1 MGDTMPDVL
10 STVAHPP
17 ATATRRRR
25 DWRSIRLLVP
35 ALLLLVIFF
44 LLPVLSLLLRSVLE
58 PTPGLN
64 NYAQLL
70 GSTTYLRVFG
80 NTFLVATVVTAATL
94 AIGFPT
100 AWLLA
105 IAPRKLSSLLFA
117 ILLLSMWTNL
127 LARTFAWMVLLQQ
140 TGPINRLL
148 MALGVISEPLT
159 LVNNLIGVTIGM
171 TYIMLPFLVMPLHA
185 TLRSIDPSILRAAA
199 ICGASRWQA
208 FWRVLVPLAM
218 PGIAS
223 GALMVFVMAL
233 GYFVTPALL
242 GGASYMMLAELIAQ
256 LVQQLLNWG
265 LAGAA
270 AFVLLAVTL
279 ALYTLQLR
287 FTGSARANPGGR

>member
-1 MGDTMPDVL
+1 MPNVL

-17 ATATRRRR
+17 ATPARRRR
-25 DWRSIRLLVP
+25 DWRNIRLLIPGMV
-35 ALLLLVIFF
+35 LLVIFF
-44 LLPVLSLLLRSVLE
+44 MLPVLSLLLRSVLE
-58 PTPGLN
+58 PTLGLQ

-70 GSTTYLRVFG
+70 GSSTYLRVFG
-80 NTFLVATVVTAATL
+80 NTFLVAGVVTAVTV

-105 IAPRKLSSLLFA
+105 IAPRRLSSLLFS

-127 LARTFAWMVLLQQ
+127 LARTFAWMVLLQA
-140 TGPINRLL
+140 TGPINRVL
-148 MALGVISEPLT
+148 MALGLIHEPLA

-185 TLRSIDPSILRAAA
+185 TLRSIDPSTLRAAA
-199 ICGASRWQA
+199 VCGASRWQA
-208 FWRVLVPLAM
+208 FWKILVPLAM

-242 GGASYMMLAELIAQ
+242 GGAQYMMLAELVAQ
-256 LVQQLLNWG
+256 LVQELLNWG

-279 ALYTLQLR
+279 SLYALQLR
-287 FTGSARANPGGR
+287 FMGGARATTGGH

>member
-1 MGDTMPDVL
+1 MPNVL

-17 ATATRRRR
+17 ATDVRRRR

-35 ALLLLVIFF
+35 AMLLLVIFF

-58 PTPGLN
+58 PSPGLH
-64 NYAQLL
+64 NYAQLV

-80 NTFLVATVVTAATL
+80 NTFLVATVVTLATL

-140 TGPINRLL
+140 TGPINRML
-148 MALGVISEPLT
+148 MALGIISEPLT

-185 TLRSIDPSILRAAA
+185 TLRSIDPSTLRAAA

-208 FWRVLVPLAM
+208 FWRILVPLAM

-279 ALYTLQLR
+279 ALYALQLR
-287 FTGSARANPGGR
+287 FTDSANATAGGR

>member
-1 MGDTMPDVL
+1 MPNVL
-10 STVAHPP
+10 GSTAHPAARP
-17 ATATRRRR
+17 ARRRR
-25 DWRSIRLLVP
+25 DWRSFRLLAP

-44 LLPVLSLLLRSVLE
+44 LLPVLSLLLHSILE
-58 PTPGLN
+58 PTLGLQ
-64 NYAQLL
+64 NYTQLL

-80 NTFLVATVVTAATL
+80 NTFLVATVVTVATV

-105 IAPRKLSSLLFA
+105 IAPRKVSSLLFS

-127 LARTFAWMVLLQQ
+127 LARTFAWMVLLQA
-140 TGPINRLL
+140 TGLINRTLT
-148 MALGVISEPLT
+148 ALGLIHEPLA

-185 TLRSIDPSILRAAA
+185 TLRSIDPSTLRAAA
-199 ICGASRWQA
+199 VCGASRWQA

-242 GGASYMMLAELIAQ
+242 GGPSYMMLAELIAQ
-256 LVQQLLNWG
+256 LVQSLLNWG

-270 AFVLLAVTL
+270 AFVLLAATL
-279 ALYTLQLR
+279 SLYALQLR
-287 FTGSARANPGGR
+287 FTGSARASLGGR

>member
-1 MGDTMPDVL
+1 MPNVL
-10 STVAHPP
+10 GSTAHPAARP
-17 ATATRRRR
+17 ARRRR
-25 DWRSIRLLVP
+25 DWRSFRLLAP

-44 LLPVLSLLLRSVLE
+44 LLPVLSLLLHSILE
-58 PTPGLN
+58 PTLGLQ
-64 NYAQLL
+64 NYTQLL

-80 NTFLVATVVTAATL
+80 NTFLVATVVTVATV

-105 IAPRKLSSLLFA
+105 IAPRKVSSLLFS

-127 LARTFAWMVLLQQ
+127 LARTFAWMVLLQA
-140 TGPINRLL
+140 TGPINRTLTT
-148 MALGVISEPLT
+148 LGLIHEPLA

-185 TLRSIDPSILRAAA
+185 TLRSIDPSTLRAAA
-199 ICGASRWQA
+199 VCGASRWQA

-242 GGASYMMLAELIAQ
+242 GGPSYMMLAELIAQ
-256 LVQQLLNWG
+256 LVQLLLNWG

-270 AFVLLAVTL
+270 AFVLLAATL
-279 ALYTLQLR
+279 SLYALQLR
-287 FTGSARANPGGR
+287 FTGSARASLGGR

>member
-1 MGDTMPDVL
+1 MANVL
-10 STVAHPP
+10 RSVVHPR
-17 ATATRRRR
+17 TATKRDRR
-25 DWRSIRLLVP
+25 DWQNIRLLIP

-58 PTPGLN
+58 PTPGLQ
-64 NYAQLL
+64 NYAQLV

-80 NTFLVATVVTAATL
+80 NTFLVASVVTVVTL
-94 AIGFPT
+94 AVGFPT

-105 IAPRKLSSLLFA
+105 IAPRRISALLFA

-127 LARTFAWMVLLQQ
+127 LARTFAWMVLLQG

-148 MALGVISEPLT
+148 MATGLISEPLA
-159 LVNNLIGVTIGM
+159 LVNNLVGVTIGM
-171 TYIMLPFLVMPLHA
+171 TYIMLPFIVMPLHA
-185 TLRSIDPSILRAAA
+185 TLRALDPSTLRAAA

-208 FWRVLVPLAM
+208 FWRVLVPLAL

-223 GALMVFVMAL
+223 GTLMVFVMAL

-242 GGASYMMLAELIAQ
+242 GGPSYMMLAELIAQ
-256 LVQQLLNWG
+256 LVQSLLNWG

-270 AFVLLAVTL
+270 ALVLLTVTL
-279 ALYTLQLR
+279 GLYALQLR
-287 FTGSARANPGGR
+287 LTGAARPGFGGR

>member
-1 MGDTMPDVL
+1 MPNVL
-10 STVAHPP
+10 SSVAHPA
-17 ATATRRRR
+17 ATRPRRRR
-25 DWRSIRLLVP
+25 DWRSMRLLAP

-58 PTPGLN
+58 PTLGLQ
-64 NYAQLL
+64 NYTQLL

-80 NTFLVATVVTAATL
+80 NTFLVATVVTVVTV

-105 IAPRKLSSLLFA
+105 IAPRKVSSLLFS
-117 ILLLSMWTNL
+117 ILLMSMWTNL
-127 LARTFAWMVLLQQ
+127 LARTFAWMVLLQA
-140 TGPINRLL
+140 TGPINRML
-148 MALGVISEPLT
+148 MALGLISEPLA

-185 TLRSIDPSILRAAA
+185 TLRGIDPSTLRAAA

-242 GGASYMMLAELIAQ
+242 GGPSYMMLAELIAQ
-256 LVQQLLNWG
+256 LVQELLNWG

-279 ALYTLQLR
+279 GLYALQLR
-287 FTGSARANPGGR
+287 FTGGARASLGGR

>member
-1 MGDTMPDVL
+1 MPNVL

-58 PTPGLN
+58 PTPGLS

-80 NTFLVATVVTAATL
+80 NTFLVATVVTVVTL

-105 IAPRKLSSLLFA
+105 IAPRKLSSVLFA

-171 TYIMLPFLVMPLHA
+171 TYIMLPFLIMPLHA
-185 TLRSIDPSILRAAA
+185 TLRSIDPSTLRAAA

-270 AFVLLAVTL
+270 AFVLLAVTMG
-279 ALYTLQLR
+279 LYTLQLR
-287 FTGSARANPGGR
+287 FTSAARQEK

>member
-1 MGDTMPDVL
+1 MPNVL

-58 PTPGLN
+58 PTPGLS

-80 NTFLVATVVTAATL
+80 NTFLVATVVTLATL

-148 MALGVISEPLT
+148 MALGLINEPLT

-185 TLRSIDPSILRAAA
+185 TLRSIDPSTLRAAA

-208 FWRVLVPLAM
+208 FWRVLVPLAV

-279 ALYTLQLR
+279 TLYTLQLR
-287 FTGSARANPGGR
+287 FTGGARANPGGR

>member
-1 MGDTMPDVL
+1 MPNVL
-10 STVAHPP
+10 STVAHAP
-17 ATATRRRR
+17 ATAARPRR
-25 DWRSIRLLVP
+25 DWRSVRLLMP

-58 PTPGLN
+58 PSLGMQ
-64 NYAQLL
+64 NYAQLV

-80 NTFLVATVVTAATL
+80 NTFLVATVVTLATL

-117 ILLLSMWTNL
+117 IMLLSMWTNL

-140 TGPINRLL
+140 TGPINRML
-148 MALGVISEPLT
+148 MALGIISEPLT

-185 TLRSIDPSILRAAA
+185 TLRGIDPSTLRAAA

-218 PGIAS
+218 PGVAS

-279 ALYTLQLR
+279 SLYALQLR
-287 FTGSARANPGGR
+287 FTGGARASVGGR

>member
-1 MGDTMPDVL
+1 MPNVL
-10 STVAHPP
+10 GSTAHPAARP
-17 ATATRRRR
+17 ARRRR
-25 DWRSIRLLVP
+25 DWRSFRLLAP

-44 LLPVLSLLLRSVLE
+44 LLPVLSLLLHSILE
-58 PTPGLN
+58 PTLGLQ
-64 NYAQLL
+64 NYTQLL
-70 GSTTYLRVFG
+70 CSTTYLRVFG
-80 NTFLVATVVTAATL
+80 NTFLVATVVTVATV

-105 IAPRKLSSLLFA
+105 IAPRKVSSLLFS

-127 LARTFAWMVLLQQ
+127 LARTFAWMVLLQA
-140 TGPINRLL
+140 TGPINRTLT
-148 MALGVISEPLT
+148 ALGLIHEPLA

-185 TLRSIDPSILRAAA
+185 TLRSIDPSTLRAAA
-199 ICGASRWQA
+199 VCGASRWQA

-242 GGASYMMLAELIAQ
+242 GGPSYMMLAELIAQ
-256 LVQQLLNWG
+256 LVQSLLNWG

-270 AFVLLAVTL
+270 AFVLLAATL
-279 ALYTLQLR
+279 SLYALQLR
-287 FTGSARANPGGR
+287 FTGSARASLGGR

>member
-1 MGDTMPDVL
+1 MPHVL

-17 ATATRRRR
+17 ATPARARR
-25 DWRSIRLLVP
+25 DWRHMRLLVP
-35 ALLLLVIFF
+35 GIVLLVVFF
-44 LLPVLSLLLRSVLE
+44 MLPVLSLLLRSVMD
-58 PTPGLN
+58 PTPGLH
-64 NYAQLL
+64 NYQQLL

-80 NTFLVATVVTAATL
+80 NTFLVASVVTLATV

-105 IAPRKLSSLLFA
+105 IAPRKLSSLLFS

-127 LARTFAWMVLLQQ
+127 LARTFAWMVLLQA
-140 TGPINRLL
+140 TGPINRVL
-148 MALGVISEPLT
+148 MSLGVIHEPLT
-159 LVNNLIGVTIGM
+159 LVNNLVGVTIGM

-185 TLRSIDPSILRAAA
+185 TLRGIDPSTLRAAA
-199 ICGASRWQA
+199 VCGASRWQA
-208 FWRVLVPLAM
+208 FWRILVPLAM

-242 GGASYMMLAELIAQ
+242 GGAQYMMLAELVAQ

-279 ALYTLQLR
+279 SLYALQLR
-287 FTGSARANPGGR
+287 FTGGARASVGG

>member
-1 MGDTMPDVL
+1 MPNVL

-17 ATATRRRR
+17 ATDARRRR

-35 ALLLLVIFF
+35 AMLLLVIFF

-58 PTPGLN
+58 PSPGLH
-64 NYAQLL
+64 NYAQLV

-80 NTFLVATVVTAATL
+80 NTFLVATVVTLATL

-140 TGPINRLL
+140 TGPINRML
-148 MALGVISEPLT
+148 MALGIISEPLT

-185 TLRSIDPSILRAAA
+185 TLRSIDPSTLRAAA

-208 FWRVLVPLAM
+208 FWRILVPLAM

-279 ALYTLQLR
+279 ALYALQLR
-287 FTGSARANPGGR
+287 FTDSAQATAGGR

>member
-1 MGDTMPDVL
+1 MPNVL
-10 STVAHPP
+10 STVAHAP
-17 ATATRRRR
+17 ATAARPRR
-25 DWRSIRLLVP
+25 DWRSVRLLLP

-58 PTPGLN
+58 PSLGMR
-64 NYAQLL
+64 NYAQLV

-80 NTFLVATVVTAATL
+80 NTFLVATAVTLATL

-117 ILLLSMWTNL
+117 IMLLSMWTNL

-140 TGPINRLL
+140 TGPINRML
-148 MALGVISEPLT
+148 MALGIISEPLT

-185 TLRSIDPSILRAAA
+185 TLRGIDPSTLRAAA

-218 PGIAS
+218 PGVAS

-279 ALYTLQLR
+279 SLYALQLR
-287 FTGSARANPGGR
+287 FTGGARASVGGR

>member
-1 MGDTMPDVL
+1 MPNVL
-10 STVAHPP
+10 GSTAHPAARP
-17 ATATRRRR
+17 ARRRR
-25 DWRSIRLLVP
+25 DWRSFRLLAP

-44 LLPVLSLLLRSVLE
+44 LLPVLSLLLHSILE
-58 PTPGLN
+58 PTLGLQ
-64 NYAQLL
+64 NYTQLL

-80 NTFLVATVVTAATL
+80 NTFLVATVVTVATF

-105 IAPRKLSSLLFA
+105 IAPRKVSSLLFS

-127 LARTFAWMVLLQQ
+127 LARTFAWMVLLQA
-140 TGPINRLL
+140 TGPINRTLT
-148 MALGVISEPLT
+148 ALGLIHEPLA

-185 TLRSIDPSILRAAA
+185 TLRSIDPSTLRAAA
-199 ICGASRWQA
+199 VCGASRWQA

-242 GGASYMMLAELIAQ
+242 GGPSYMMLAELIAQ
-256 LVQQLLNWG
+256 LVQSLLNWG

-270 AFVLLAVTL
+270 AFVLLAATL
-279 ALYTLQLR
+279 SLYALQLR
-287 FTGSARANPGGR
+287 FTGSARASLGGR

>member
-1 MGDTMPDVL
+1 MPNVL
-10 STVAHPP
+10 STVAHPL
-17 ATATRRRR
+17 ASGMRRRR

-58 PTPGLN
+58 PSPGLH
-64 NYAQLL
+64 NYAQLV

-80 NTFLVATVVTAATL
+80 NTFLVATVVTLATL

-140 TGPINRLL
+140 TGPINRML
-148 MALGVISEPLT
+148 MALGIISEPLT

-185 TLRSIDPSILRAAA
+185 TLRSIDPSTLRAAA

-208 FWRVLVPLAM
+208 FWRILVPLAM

-279 ALYTLQLR
+279 ALYALQLR
-287 FTGSARANPGGR
+287 FTDSAKATRAC

>member
-1 MGDTMPDVL
+1 MPNVL
-10 STVAHPP
+10 STAAHPP
-17 ATATRRRR
+17 ATPTRRRR
-25 DWRSIRLLVP
+25 DWRNIRLLIPGLV
-35 ALLLLVIFF
+35 LLLIFF
-44 LLPVLSLLLRSVLE
+44 MLPVLSLLLRSVLE
-58 PTPGLN
+58 PTPGLH
-64 NYAQLL
+64 NYEQLL
-70 GSTTYLRVFG
+70 GSSTYLRVFG
-80 NTFLVATVVTAATL
+80 NTFLVATVVTVVTV

-105 IAPRKLSSLLFA
+105 IAPRRLSSLLFS
-117 ILLLSMWTNL
+117 IMLLSMWTNL
-127 LARTFAWMVLLQQ
+127 LARTFAWMVLLQS
-140 TGPINRLL
+140 TGPINRML
-148 MALGVISEPLT
+148 MAIGLIHEPLP

-185 TLRSIDPSILRAAA
+185 TLRSIDPSTLRAAA
-199 ICGASRWQA
+199 VCGASRWQA

-242 GGASYMMLAELIAQ
+242 GGAQYMMLAELVAQ
-256 LVQQLLNWG
+256 LVQELLNWG

-279 ALYTLQLR
+279 SLYALQLR
-287 FTGSARANPGGR
+287 FTGGARATVGGL

>member
-1 MGDTMPDVL
+1 MPDVL
-10 STVAHPP
+10 SSVAHPAAP
-17 ATATRRRR
+17 TAGRRR
-25 DWRSIRLLVP
+25 DWRSLRLLAP
-35 ALLLLVIFF
+35 ALLLLAIFF

-58 PTPGLN
+58 PTPGLQ

-80 NTFLVATVVTAATL
+80 NTFLVATVVTVVTV

-105 IAPRKLSSLLFA
+105 IAPRRVSSVLFA

-127 LARTFAWMVLLQQ
+127 LARTFAWMVLLQA

-148 MALGVISEPLT
+148 MALGLISEPLA
-159 LVNNLIGVTIGM
+159 LVNNLVGVTIGM

-185 TLRSIDPSILRAAA
+185 TLRSIDPSTLRAAA

-208 FWRVLVPLAM
+208 FWRVLVPLAL
-218 PGIAS
+218 PGVAS

-242 GGASYMMLAELIAQ
+242 GGPSYMMLAELIAQ
-256 LVQQLLNWG
+256 LVQELLNWG

-270 AFVLLAVTL
+270 ALVLLAVTL
-279 ALYTLQLR
+279 GLYALQLR
-287 FTGSARANPGGR
+287 FTGGARAPTGG

>member
-1 MGDTMPDVL
+1 MPNVL
-10 STVAHPP
+10 GSTAHPAARP
-17 ATATRRRR
+17 ARRRR
-25 DWRSIRLLVP
+25 DWRSFRLLAP

-44 LLPVLSLLLRSVLE
+44 LLPVLSLLLHSILE
-58 PTPGLN
+58 PTLGLQ
-64 NYAQLL
+64 NYTQLL

-80 NTFLVATVVTAATL
+80 NTFLVATVVTVATV

-105 IAPRKLSSLLFA
+105 IAPRKVSSLLFS

-127 LARTFAWMVLLQQ
+127 LARTFAWMVLLQA
-140 TGPINRLL
+140 TGPINRTLT
-148 MALGVISEPLT
+148 ALGLIHEPLA

-185 TLRSIDPSILRAAA
+185 TLRSIDPSTLRAAEV
-199 ICGASRWQA
+199 CGASRWQA

-242 GGASYMMLAELIAQ
+242 GGPSYMMLAELIAQ
-256 LVQQLLNWG
+256 LVQSLLNWG

-270 AFVLLAVTL
+270 AFVLLAATL
-279 ALYTLQLR
+279 SLYALQLR
-287 FTGSARANPGGR
+287 FTGSARASLGGR